1 MEQEKNPIYI
11 PFQITNWESVPSVEY
26 KGETGFSLWKT
37 LQLGDLRI
45 RMVEYSENY
54 KADHWCQKGHIVFC
68 VDGEMTTEM
77 SDGTQTV
84 LKKNNSYVVSDEMS
98 SHRTFTKNGAKLFIV
113 DGAFLKLNNH

>member
-1 MEQEKNPIYI
+1 MNSGNI
-11 PFQITNWESVPSVEY
+11 PFQVSDWENIPATAH

-68 VDGEMTTEM
+68 IGGEMTTEM
-77 SDGTQTV
+77 ADGSQTV
-84 LKKNNSYVVSDEMS
+84 LKRNMSYVVSDELS

-113 DGAFLKLNNH
+113 DGGFLKRQS